1 MQKKFL
7 FIINPISGGVDKK
20 PLEVTI
26 KHWAHKNDVEYT
38 LFFTTGENDAQAIE
52 AEIKKH
58 KSEALVSVGGDGTAQ
73 LVAVAS
79 IKSGIPLGIIP
90 AGSAN
95 GLATHFKIPK
105 NTNDALNILVDRNLK
120 KIDTL
125 LFNDTI
131 TALHISDAGLNA
143 KLVKHFSESSTR
155 GFLSYADGVY
165 DQLKNMEPFNVTV
178 QTEDETYTSN
188 VLMAAIANANRY
200 GSGALLN
207 QKGKIDDGKFEICL
221 LKRFDLTNIALH
233 FFDFV
238 NEHAEYLEVIQC
250 KKATLSF
257 DKPIAFQIDG
267 ELQSET
273 DKVEVEIQASNLQV
287 FVPQEDEGFL
297 KRLFT

>member
-20 PLEVTI
+20 PLEITI
-26 KHWAHKNDVEYT
+26 KHWASKNDIAFS
-38 LFFTTGENDAQAIE
+38 LFFTTGKDDAQAIE
-52 AEIKKH
+52 FKIKEDN
-58 KSEALVSVGGDGTAQ
+58 SEALVSVGGDGTAQ
-73 LVAVAS
+73 LVAVEA
-79 IKSGIPLGIIP
+79 IKAGLPLGIIP

-105 NTNDALNILVDRNLK
+105 NTNDALNILVDKNLK

-125 LFNDTI
+125 LFNGTQ

-165 DQLKNMEPFNVTV
+165 DQLKNMQTFNVTV
-178 QTEDETYTSN
+178 ETEDKTYTSS

-207 QKGKIDDGKFEICL
+207 QNGKIDDGKFEICL

-238 NEHAEYLEVIQC
+238 DEHAEYLEVIQC
-250 KKATLSF
+250 KKATLRF
-257 DKPIAFQIDG
+257 DRPVAFQIDG

-273 DKVEVEIQASNLQV
+273 EQVEVEIQANNLQI
-287 FVPQEDEGFL
+287 FAPQEDAGFL
-297 KRLFT
+297 ERLFS